1 MPGSFSFRKIQ
12 KGKGEVTAKL
22 VGGVQ
27 FLLKKCGVTVI
38 NGEASLEKN
47 RVVRCGGPGVQ
58 GENVVIATGSV
69 PMTVPIPGHE
79 LTIDSTGAL
88 NLERLPRPYGG
99 DGRRCH
105 RVGTGQRLCL
115 LRH

>member
-1 MPGSFSFRKIQ
+1 MEKVRSLVDREIFRDAGSFSFRKIQ

-47 RVVRCGGPGVQ
+47 RVVRCGGQEYKGK
-58 GENVVIATGSV
+58 NVVIATARS
-69 PMTVPIPGHE
+69 P
-79 LTIDSTGAL
+79 
-88 NLERLPRPYGG
+88 
-99 DGRRCH
+99 
-105 RVGTGQRLCL
+105 
-115 LRH
+115 